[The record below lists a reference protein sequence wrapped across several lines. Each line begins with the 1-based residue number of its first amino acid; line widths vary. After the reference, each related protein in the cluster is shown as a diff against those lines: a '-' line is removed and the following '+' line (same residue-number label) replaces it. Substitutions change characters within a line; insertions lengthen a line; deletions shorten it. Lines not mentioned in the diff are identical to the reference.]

1 MKLLSVIVP
10 CHNEE
15 STLPVFYQEL
25 IRVLPQVPARLELIL
40 VDDGSRDGTLACMRR
55 LAQEDNRVHY
65 LSFTRNF
72 GKEAAM
78 LAGLRAASG
87 DWVCI
92 MDADL
97 QDPPELLPQ
106 MLRELEA
113 TGADCA
119 AARRISREGEPP
131 LRSLCSRLF
140 YRLFHRISSIQLN
153 QGERDFRLMNRPM
166 VDAVLSLDERVRFT
180 KGIFSYVGFS
190 TCWVE
195 YKHTSRISGTSSW
208 SLRGLFGY
216 ALDGIASFSS
226 ALILVPFLFALLSL
240 LIFFAALAVL
250 LVAAAT
256 SRFFPGLTV
265 LCLGA
270 LVSFCLFLTL
280 GTISYYLSRIYLEV
294 KRRPL
299 YFIRERR

>member
-1 MKLLSVIVP
+1 
-10 CHNEE
+10 
-15 STLPVFYQEL
+15 
-25 IRVLPQVPARLELIL
+25 
-40 VDDGSRDGTLACMRR
+40 
-55 LAQEDNRVHY
+55 
-65 LSFTRNF
+65 
-72 GKEAAM
+72 M

-106 MLRELEA
+106 MLAELEA

-119 AARRISREGEPP
+119 AARRISREGGPP
-131 LRSLCSRLF
+131 LRALCAHMF
-140 YRLFHRISSIQLN
+140 YRLFRRISSIPLS
-153 QGERDFRLMNRPM
+153 QGERDFRVMGRPM

-195 YKHTSRISGTSSW
+195 YDHTSRISGTSSW

-216 ALDGIASFSS
+216 AMNGIASFSS
-226 ALILVPFLFALLSL
+226 ALILVPFLFAILSL
-240 LIFFAALAVL
+240 LVFAAALAIL
-250 LVAAAT
+250 MVATAT
-256 SRFFPGLTV
+256 SQPLQGISVF
-265 LCLGA
+265 CLGS
-270 LVSFCLFLTL
+270 LVFFCLFLTL

>member
-1 MKLLSVIVP
+1 M
-10 CHNEE
+10 EE
-15 STLPVFYQEL
+15 QPLDGPLQPGRCLHTLFRPSGYGLPEPFSAGTQPVGET
-25 IRVLPQVPARLELIL
+25 PAAP
-40 VDDGSRDGTLACMRR
+40 V
-55 LAQEDNRVHY
+55 
-65 LSFTRNF
+65 
-72 GKEAAM
+72 
-78 LAGLRAASG
+78 AASG

-106 MLRELEA
+106 MLAELEA

-131 LRSLCSRLF
+131 LRSLCAHMF
-140 YRLFHRISSIQLN
+140 YRLFRRISSIPLS
-153 QGERDFRLMNRPM
+153 QGERDFRVMGRPM

-195 YKHTSRISGTSSW
+195 YDHTSRISGTSSW

-216 ALDGIASFSS
+216 AMNGIASFS
-226 ALILVPFLFALLSL
+226 
-240 LIFFAALAVL
+240 AALAIL
-250 LVAAAT
+250 MVATAT
-256 SRFFPGLTV
+256 SQPLQGISVF
-265 LCLGA
+265 CLGS
-270 LVSFCLFLTL
+270 LVFFCLFLTL

-294 KRRPL
+294 KQRPL

>member
-15 STLPVFYQEL
+15 KTLPLFLEEL
-25 IRVLPQVPARLELIL
+25 KQVSRELPARLELIL
-40 VDDGSRDGTLACMRR
+40 VDDGSQDLTLTYMHK
-55 LAQEDNRVHY
+55 LAQEDERIHY

-78 LAGLRAASG
+78 LAGLRASSG

-97 QDPPELLPQ
+97 QDPPELLPRMFQ
-106 MLRELEA
+106 KLLD

-119 AARRISREGEPP
+119 AARRISRDGEPP
-131 LRSLCSRLF
+131 VRSLCSRLF
-140 YRLFHRISSIQLN
+140 YRLFSRVSGISLC
-153 QGERDFRLMNRPM
+153 QGERDFRLMSRSM
-166 VDAVLSLDERVRFT
+166 VTAVLALSERVRFT
-180 KGIFSYVGFS
+180 KGIFSYVGYS

-195 YKHTSRISGTSSW
+195 FEHIRRASGKSSW
-208 SLRGLFGY
+208 SLGSLSRY

-226 ALILVPFLFALLSL
+226 FLLWIPFLFAFLSL
-240 LIFFAALAVL
+240 LIFLGSLVWILQSLAHSQNVQDTAILCLAALFSA
-250 LVAAAT
+250 
-256 SRFFPGLTV
+256 
-265 LCLGA
+265 
-270 LVSFCLFLTL
+270 CLFLTL
-280 GTISYYLSRIYLEV
+280 GAVCFYLSRIYLEV

>member
-1 MKLLSVIVP
+1 
-10 CHNEE
+10 
-15 STLPVFYQEL
+15 
-25 IRVLPQVPARLELIL
+25 
-40 VDDGSRDGTLACMRR
+40 
-55 LAQEDNRVHY
+55 
-65 LSFTRNF
+65 
-72 GKEAAM
+72 M

-106 MLRELEA
+106 MLAELEA

-131 LRSLCSRLF
+131 LRSLCAHMF
-140 YRLFHRISSIQLN
+140 YRLFRRISSIPLS
-153 QGERDFRLMNRPM
+153 QGERDFRVMGRPM

-195 YKHTSRISGTSSW
+195 YDHTSRISGTSSW

-216 ALDGIASFSS
+216 AMDGIASFSS
-226 ALILVPFLFALLSL
+226 ALILVPFLFAILSL
-240 LIFFAALAVL
+240 LVFAAALAIL
-250 LVAAAT
+250 MVATAT
-256 SRFFPGLTV
+256 SQPLQGISVF
-265 LCLGA
+265 CLGS
-270 LVSFCLFLTL
+270 LVFFCLFLTL